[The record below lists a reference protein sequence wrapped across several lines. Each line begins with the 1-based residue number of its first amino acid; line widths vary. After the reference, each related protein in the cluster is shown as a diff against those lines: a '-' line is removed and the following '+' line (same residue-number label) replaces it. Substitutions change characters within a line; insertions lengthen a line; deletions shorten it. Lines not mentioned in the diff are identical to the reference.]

1 VENLS
6 FFRLHGVK
14 REIRVV
20 GIDDG
25 NFFLRGVGKVNL
37 VGVVFRGGEW
47 VDGVLRTKIDV
58 DGFDATKKIVKM
70 VRESNHYG
78 QIRVLMLTKICFG
91 RSNIVDVEKVF
102 RGVKRPVIVFMR
114 KPLNM
119 GRLKLRVK
127 DTKNE
132 TEKLRVL
139 ENLKKE
145 FLRIGKDFWMLLFG
159 VERFDAEKI
168 LEITLKN
175 TLPEPLRV
183 ARLVALSLNRLKT

>member
-1 VENLS
+1 MS

-91 RSNIVDVEKVF
+91 KSNIVDVEKVF
-102 RGVKRPVIVFMR
+102 RSVKRPVIVFMR

-183 ARLVALSLNRLKT
+183 ARLVALSLNRL